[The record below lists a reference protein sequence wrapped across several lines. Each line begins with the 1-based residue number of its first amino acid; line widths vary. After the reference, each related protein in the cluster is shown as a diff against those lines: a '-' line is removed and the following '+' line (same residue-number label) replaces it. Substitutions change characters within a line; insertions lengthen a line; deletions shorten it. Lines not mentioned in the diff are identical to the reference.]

1 VSYGIG
7 VFNSVDDEETMPRI
21 KEKKP
26 KKTRGA
32 QKVRKATKKQ
42 RRKKLSKSGNPK
54 EKATSRVPEFSL
66 RAMFSN
72 LVRFA
77 TPRHPIHWS

>member
-1 VSYGIG
+1 
-7 VFNSVDDEETMPRI
+7 MPST

-54 EKATSRVPEFSL
+54 GKATIRPPEFSL
-66 RAMFSN
+66 REMFSG

-77 TPRHPIHWS
+77 TARHPLHWS